1 MSNTAR
7 HAPTIESL
15 ATETMQHILLFA
27 FSPFTLPKGTT
38 DYALMKRYAWF
49 ASMARI
55 SRSWPAAVYP
65 LLYKSVVLLTNRAAS
80 RFLRTLRHEPTL
92 RAVVRVLV
100 LPGWTGVDLEIH
112 KTWSGP
118 RQSVY
123 RDIARLCTD
132 VRTLAVGNAYRETVL
147 SSKAPWINDI
157 KDLRI
162 NIMTITGD
170 CTVPRLPSLRI
181 LRLYGPNKALL
192 TSVRVDFGPVGN
204 LESLHLRSMVFGRT
218 HYEAVLSLCTSLT
231 TLMCTRVLVRTLPT
245 GPPVFV
251 SPSEWTLPLRRT
263 LTTLSLSGCS
273 PVRTLRELKML
284 TTLYVDIAALPTAS
298 GMEGGA
304 WLPESLVEVTIT
316 TAASQNLQMKVA
328 SLFSPWDYAR
338 RAWEVIQSDSTR
350 LPRLRTIRLQVDVY
364 RESSIR
370 TFTLCSFVLR
380 QLAQDRDRAFEMNL
394 NIKFYRDGDSF
405 DWPWPKFERPPR
417 PSPLRRLSALLK
429 GKNRQLF
436 RISSSRDTEH

>member
-49 ASMARI
+49 ASVARI
-55 SRSWPAAVYP
+55 SRSWPAVVYP
-65 LLYKSVVLLTNRAAS
+65 LLYKSVVLLTNRAAG
-80 RFLRTLRHEPTL
+80 RFLRTLRHASTL
-92 RAVVRVLV
+92 RAVVRILV

-123 RDIARLCTD
+123 RDIARLCTE
-132 VRTLAVGNAYRETVL
+132 VRTIAVGNAYRETVL
-147 SSKAPWINDI
+147 SSKAPWIDDV
-157 KDLRI
+157 KDLR
-162 NIMTITGD
+162 IMTITGD

-181 LRLYGPNKALL
+181 LRLYGPQKALL
-192 TSVRVDFGPVGN
+192 TSGRIDFGPVGN
-204 LESLHLRSMVFGRT
+204 LETLQLRSMVFGRT
-218 HYEAVLSLCTSLT
+218 HHEAVLSLCTNLT

-251 SPSEWTLPLRRT
+251 SPSEWTMPLRRT

-284 TTLYVDIAALPTAS
+284 TTLYVDIAALPTTS
-298 GMEGGA
+298 VMEGGA

-316 TAASQNLQMKVA
+316 TAASQNLQMRIPPTL
-328 SLFSPWDYAR
+328 SFSPWVYAR
-338 RAWEVIQSDSTR
+338 RAWEVIQSDETL
-350 LPRLRTIRLQVDVY
+350 LPQLKIIRLHVDVY

-370 TFTLCSFVLR
+370 TFTFCSFLLR
-380 QLAQDRDRAFEMNL
+380 ELAQDRDRAFEMSL
-394 NIKFYRDGDSF
+394 DVKFYRDGDSF
-405 DWPWPKFERPPR
+405 DWSWPKFELPPR
-417 PSPLRRLSALLK
+417 PSPLKRLSALLK

-436 RISSSRDTEH
+436 RISRTMK